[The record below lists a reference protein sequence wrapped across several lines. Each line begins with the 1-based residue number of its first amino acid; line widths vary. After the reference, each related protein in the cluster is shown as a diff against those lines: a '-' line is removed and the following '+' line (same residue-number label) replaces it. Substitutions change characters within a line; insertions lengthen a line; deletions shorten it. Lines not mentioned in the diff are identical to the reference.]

1 MKFLKENSMEP
12 KVEISESLY
21 RELLERDNFLSA
33 LEAAGVD
40 NWDGY
45 SVAHEIMDEWNNE
58 HSEENK

>member
-1 MKFLKENSMEP
+1 MEP

>member
-1 MKFLKENSMEP
+1 MEP

-21 RELLERDNFLSA
+21 RELLERDAFLSA

-45 SVAHEIMDEWNNE
+45 SYARELVEQWSNE
-58 HSEENK
+58 HLGE

>member
-1 MKFLKENSMEP
+1 MEP

-45 SVAHEIMDEWNNE
+45 EQAHEILEQWQNE
-58 HSEENK
+58 HLEDTQ

>member
-1 MKFLKENSMEP
+1 MEP

-45 SVAHEIMDEWNNE
+45 EYAQEFIEQWNNE
-58 HSEENK
+58 HSEENN